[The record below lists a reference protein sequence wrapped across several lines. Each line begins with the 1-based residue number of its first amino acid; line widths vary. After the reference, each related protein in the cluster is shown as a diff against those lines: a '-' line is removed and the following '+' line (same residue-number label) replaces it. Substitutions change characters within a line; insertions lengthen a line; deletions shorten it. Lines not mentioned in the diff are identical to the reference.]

1 MKKGAA
7 VLCKGVCINGP
18 WRNDACLGYA
28 RIAMQRQGLD
38 EKTIQAVLQQMA
50 WEFDE
55 IEVEEAARLDT

>member
-1 MKKGAA
+1 M
-7 VLCKGVCINGP
+7 CEGVCINGP

-38 EKTIQAVLQQMA
+38 EKTIQALALQQMTWA
-50 WEFDE
+50 FDE